1 MSEPRRGYLA
11 FLLRLWQVRSEA
23 GPTWRASLESAR
35 GGERL
40 GFAGLDELL
49 AFLRRRTAEAEGMED
64 KTQDCEKQRPD
75 SEIR

>member
-23 GPTWRASLESAR
+23 GPTWRASLESAQ

-40 GFAGLDELL
+40 GFTGLDELL
-49 AFLRRRTAEAEGMED
+49 EFLRRRTAEEED
-64 KTQDCEKQRPD
+64 VEEKQEGCGRQRSD
-75 SEIR
+75 SRVP